1 MILFAYVQK
10 TIILNLRM
18 SLLSKICTRATSSNH
33 TYHICTVNTHIQ
45 THTGQLHLAPQS
57 SSPCSLAPAV
67 RRPCEESPAMQHLC
81 DSHTCTHT
89 HTTPHTQS
97 EMVARESAQ
106 IVGGRWGERER
117 ERERERAE
125 WGGRWSLT
133 RSGGGGGGVSRRR
146 NSDGR
151 RWRKVKREEEI
162 TGGRKIYRWC

>member
-117 ERERERAE
+117 EREREQSEEGDEAWREAE
-125 WGGRWSLT
+125 EEEEEWVGGGT
-133 RSGGGGGGVSRRR
+133 VMGGGGG
-146 NSDGR
+146 
-151 RWRKVKREEEI
+151 RWRGKR
-162 TGGRKIYRWC
+162 K